1 MAEIINLMRRVCG
14 WISTKAEDT
23 IPPWGIGIKH
33 GLDDAI
39 GPLEPEQQQR
49 RVDEFKAI
57 ARYL

>member
-1 MAEIINLMRRVCG
+1 MRRVCG